1 MVLFMARPTKRSGS
15 SKHQFRKRVPAD
27 VLRVARGKDIAF
39 SLPKSH
45 GSSERILV
53 SAKIGNEVV
62 FSLRTEEPSLV
73 KLRHSA
79 AAEQFE
85 RTLAAYREGP
95 RRLTNKQCH
104 ALAGVLY
111 RDLAA
116 GFEDE
121 PVSADWWR
129 IVGEVAQRVL
139 TPPQPPLIIE
149 RFPGEAQIA
158 ELDRYVG
165 PFLDPVLSREGI
177 VPADED
183 RPALLRA
190 FASALI
196 KAANKLNKNAEGD
209 YSPDPAAA
217 RFPAW
222 EGVTAK
228 APPPSPSL
236 TFDNLLTKWE
246 KESPKSASSLVSF
259 RGHVA
264 AFKAHLGHNDALRV
278 SRADVI
284 KWKDALIDKGLS
296 AKSINGSYLASIRT
310 LYRLA
315 KRNDLITTDPTEGIR
330 VPHKRK
336 AGDGRLPYE
345 DEEVAAILALSD
357 AETEP
362 RLHWI
367 PWLLALTGARVGE
380 IAQLWGSR
388 VTTINGIPIIR
399 ISPAEDGGT
408 IKNAGSE
415 RDVPL
420 HPAII
425 ERGFL
430 EFVKTRP
437 KGGPLFYG
445 GKNAMPRPRQSETAG
460 HASDGVINRVRE
472 WIRENGF
479 DNPRKAPSHAFR
491 HWFKT
496 KCADLDIPDSV
507 ADAIQGHTD
516 QSAAAGYRKISLAKM
531 AEAIRKIPVP
541 SRRASLPT
549 TQSLGDKN
557 DASKGGQS

>member
-15 SKHQFRKRVPAD
+15 SKHQFRRRVPAD
-27 VLRVARGKDIAF
+27 VLRSARGKSIAF

-45 GSSERILV
+45 TGDERILV
-53 SAKIGNEVV
+53 RVKVGTEVLL
-62 FSLRTEEPSLV
+62 SLRTEEPSLV

-85 RTLAAYREGP
+85 RALAAYREGP
-95 RRLTNKQCH
+95 RSLTHKQCH
-104 ALAGVLY
+104 ALAGILY

-139 TPPQPPLIIE
+139 TPPQPLMIE
-149 RFPGEAQIA
+149 RFPGEAQLV
-158 ELDRYVG
+158 ELEKHVG
-165 PFLDPVLSREGI
+165 PWLDAVLTREGVI
-177 VPADED
+177 AADED
-183 RPALLRA
+183 RPKLLRS
-190 FASALI
+190 FAEALI
-196 KAANKLNKNAEGD
+196 LAANKLKKNAEGD

-284 KWKDALIDKGLS
+284 KWKDALIEKGLS
-296 AKSINGSYLASIRT
+296 AKTINGSYLASIRT

-315 KRNDLITTDPTEGIR
+315 KRNDLITADPTEDIR
-330 VPHKRK
+330 VPHKRR
-336 AGDGRLPYE
+336 AGKGRLHYE
-345 DEEVAAILALSD
+345 DAEVAAILALSD
-357 AETEP
+357 DETEP

-380 IAQLWGSR
+380 IAQLWGKH
-388 VTTINGIPIIR
+388 VKVIDGISA
-399 ISPAEDGGT
+399 ISITPTDDGGT
-408 IKNAGSE
+408 LKTASSE

-420 HPAII
+420 HPALI

-430 EFVKTRP
+430 TFVREHGT
-437 KGGPLFYG
+437 GPLFYG
-445 GKNAMPRPRQSETAG
+445 GKGAKPRPRKEGQVR
-460 HASDGVINRVRE
+460 HASKGPTNRLRE
-472 WIRENGF
+472 WVRDNGF
-479 DNPRKAPSHAFR
+479 NDERKAPAHAFR

-496 KCADLDIPDSV
+496 KCARLGILNSV
-507 ADAIQGHTD
+507 ANAIQGHVGGDGEADT
-516 QSAAAGYRKISLAKM
+516 YRHIDLAMK
-531 AEAIRKIPVP
+531 AEAIRKIAVP
-541 SRRASLPT
+541 KQTP
-549 TQSLGDKN
+549 QSDEGS
-557 DASKGGQS
+557 DALMDST

>member
-15 SKHQFRKRVPAD
+15 SKHQFRRRVPAD
-27 VLRVARGKDIAF
+27 VLRIARGKSIAF

-45 GSSERILV
+45 TGDERILV
-53 SAKIGNEVV
+53 RVKVGTEVLL
-62 FSLRTEEPSLV
+62 SLRTEEPSLV

-85 RTLAAYREGP
+85 RALAAYREGP
-95 RRLTNKQCH
+95 RSLTHKQCH
-104 ALAGVLY
+104 ALAGILY

-139 TPPQPPLIIE
+139 TPPQPLMIE
-149 RFPGEAQIA
+149 RFPGEAQLV
-158 ELDRYVG
+158 ELEKHVG
-165 PFLDPVLSREGI
+165 PWLDAVLTREGVI
-177 VPADED
+177 AADED
-183 RPALLRA
+183 RPKLLRS
-190 FASALI
+190 FAEALI
-196 KAANKLNKNAEGD
+196 LAANKLKKNAEGD

-228 APPPSPSL
+228 APPSPSL

-516 QSAAAGYRKISLAKM
+516 QSAAAGYRKIGLAKM

-541 SRRASLPT
+541 T
-549 TQSLGDKN
+549 TQSRGD
-557 DASKGGQS
+557 DDTSGGGQS